1 MTDFKKLMACLTEA
15 EAACRARAAEK
26 AADSRGDEANFEKIK
41 ANVYGIFKAVLET
54 AMKVHGDGAE
64 AETFFASKLRGI
76 PSGWR
81 SALTA
86 AADKGDSAA
95 AHTERLKLG
104 TVAEIEKMF
113 KEAAI

>member
-1 MTDFKKLMACLTEA
+1 MTDFKKLMACLTEG
-15 EAACRARAAEK
+15 EAACRAKAAEK

-41 ANVYGIFKAVLET
+41 ANVYGIFRAVLET
-54 AMKVHGDGAE
+54 ALKKYGEGGAAE
-64 AETFFASKLRGI
+64 AFFAVKLRGI

-81 SALTA
+81 EALSA